1 VSTDVGMDLAA
12 LLAVAA
18 GTWWSC
24 GGSPE
29 TVTAPAAV
37 SSAGEDSGGVTA
49 SAAAK
54 VTICQNGK
62 TLQVAQNALGALL
75 ANGATLG
82 ACTAGACP
90 CFTKATI
97 ASVAATC
104 PPAREPSGICG
115 QKYSIELRCDS
126 GGVSLEIFEAVVGTN
141 QCSTT
146 TWDTSTG
153 AEISTPPVPVGS
165 AEFEAC
171 RRAIVSSPYYP
182 STCPK

>member
-1 VSTDVGMDLAA
+1 MACRRTSAWTLAA

-29 TVTAPAAV
+29 SVTAPAAV

-62 TLQVAQNALGALL
+62 TLQVAQNALGALRAHG
-75 ANGATLG
+75 ANLG
-82 ACTAGACP
+82 SCAAPQCP
-90 CFTKATI
+90 CFTSATI

-104 PPAREPSGICG
+104 VPAEQYAVCG
-115 QKYSIELRCDS
+115 SEYSIELRCS
-126 GGVSLEIFEAVVGTN
+126 YGGTTLEIFTAETGSS

-146 TWDTSTG
+146 TWDSNANPATKSTTVWP
-153 AEISTPPVPVGS
+153 AELD
-165 AEFEAC
+165 AC
-171 RRAIVSSPYYP
+171 QQAIASSSSYQTYCR
-182 STCPK
+182 S